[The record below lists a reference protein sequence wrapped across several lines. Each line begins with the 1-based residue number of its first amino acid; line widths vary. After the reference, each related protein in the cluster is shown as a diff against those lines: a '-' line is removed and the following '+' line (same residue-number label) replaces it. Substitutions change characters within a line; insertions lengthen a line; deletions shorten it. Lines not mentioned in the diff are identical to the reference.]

1 LNAFPTQAETVYNP
15 DFGRVLRPSEGRAIE
30 FIVPSLFE
38 IDPPATDCRPL
49 CFALGVNLFIK
60 EEA

>member
-1 LNAFPTQAETVYNP
+1 MK
-15 DFGRVLRPSEGRAIE
+15 
-30 FIVPSLFE
+30 FIVPSQFE

-60 EEA
+60 EESREKR